1 MKFSREFDSA
11 SRQPIGAEMLLP
23 DRAQGV
29 VLCLAAAATAVGLAI
44 LFNWQIRS
52 AILAG
57 LSPQAAAVQPLG
69 ALVLVL
75 SGIALA
81 AAAVKWRLLLY
92 ASAGAAVFI
101 CVMTL
106 IEHATGR
113 DFTANVWLFPDAL
126 RLQRPSPAHLGR
138 VGTTSSLLFICL
150 CASLVLSTLP
160 SRLCRLWSGGLAT
173 MVLVFATLPLSED
186 IILHVI
192 SFSVFT
198 RIFGVTFLG
207 VAGGVFV
214 GTGVLILTRDVGWPR
229 LLAGDDEQGRLIRMT
244 LPIALIPS
252 VAAFA
257 ANLGVNAGLYNA
269 NIRLLLITDLSS
281 ATLLV
286 LLFWVGQRLGSERM
300 QREELSSALELS
312 AVFVRS
318 REGRIE
324 HWPLGCEVLYGF
336 TAAEAVGRLSHEMLQ
351 TEFPVPPA
359 EIEAALE
366 RDGEWRGDVRHISR
380 RGEVRWVAAQWVMQK
395 RTSEASAR
403 VVEIANDITD
413 LKQKDDALRDS
424 EDRLTQAL
432 ATYNLGILDYN
443 LKTDKAVFSLEL
455 EQIAGLA
462 HGALGDDVENWFAL
476 KPLKDRARTYS
487 EVAADAKSRKPQSPL
502 AVKIRRSD
510 GELRELHGMRRYVYD
525 KDGDLERVI
534 GIYMDV
540 TEQVRDRAELTAR
553 DARLR
558 ELQSE
563 LTHVSRLSAMG
574 EMGAALAHELNQP
587 LTAIGNSVGAIGM
600 MLERDGPLEPPA
612 RERILRAARH
622 TEGQAVRAGEI
633 VRRLREF
640 IARGEADSRAENLAS
655 LIVDAVALAIPTP
668 LATNVEVRERFSPKV
683 QEVLAD
689 RIQIQQVM
697 VNLIRNALEAMR
709 QQATPRI
716 LTISTAIK
724 GSMAEV
730 CVYDNGPGVSPEVA
744 ERLFSPFVSTK
755 SNGMGVG
762 LSICLRIVEA
772 HGGKMW
778 AARSPG
784 GGAAFHF
791 TLPLIRIEARHGP
804 QTARASG

>member
-1 MKFSREFDSA
+1 
-11 SRQPIGAEMLLP
+11 
-23 DRAQGV
+23 
-29 VLCLAAAATAVGLAI
+29 
-44 LFNWQIRS
+44 
-52 AILAG
+52 
-57 LSPQAAAVQPLG
+57 
-69 ALVLVL
+69 
-75 SGIALA
+75 
-81 AAAVKWRLLLY
+81 
-92 ASAGAAVFI
+92 
-101 CVMTL
+101 
-106 IEHATGR
+106 
-113 DFTANVWLFPDAL
+113 
-126 RLQRPSPAHLGR
+126 
-138 VGTTSSLLFICL
+138 
-150 CASLVLSTLP
+150 
-160 SRLCRLWSGGLAT
+160 
-173 MVLVFATLPLSED
+173 
-186 IILHVI
+186 
-192 SFSVFT
+192 
-198 RIFGVTFLG
+198 
-207 VAGGVFV
+207 
-214 GTGVLILTRDVGWPR
+214 
-229 LLAGDDEQGRLIRMT
+229 
-244 LPIALIPS
+244 
-252 VAAFA
+252 
-257 ANLGVNAGLYNA
+257 
-269 NIRLLLITDLSS
+269 
-281 ATLLV
+281 
-286 LLFWVGQRLGSERM
+286 
-300 QREELSSALELS
+300 
-312 AVFVRS
+312 
-318 REGRIE
+318 
-324 HWPLGCEVLYGF
+324 
-336 TAAEAVGRLSHEMLQ
+336 MLQ
-351 TEFPVPPA
+351 TEFPAPPA

-366 RDGEWRGDVRHISR
+366 RDGEWRGDVRHINR

-395 RTSEASAR
+395 RAPEASAR

-432 ATYNLGILDYN
+432 ATYSLGILDYN
-443 LKTDKAVFSLEL
+443 LKTGKAVFSPEL
-455 EQIAGLA
+455 EHIAGLA

-502 AVKIRRSD
+502 AVKILRSD

-525 KDGDLERVI
+525 RDGDLERVI